1 MATLT
6 AREQKLLDDRVTVF
20 KAYKKHTQ
28 RQADLIALAEK
39 NTRNDDEVK
48 RLKAL
53 LDIEQKALDLATSQK
68 NLEKLAKAEK
78 DKERQK
84 FEHGTYQLGG
94 LFRALLKENNHALIQ
109 EFRKAVA
116 NQKIKTTY
124 TDNTP
129 LYNEYEKFLTDGNGS
144 QVAPDLTQKADSTEA
159 TINF

>member
-39 NTRNDDEVK
+39 TTRNDDEVK

-124 TDNTP
+124 TDGSP
-129 LYNEYEKFLTDGNGS
+129 LYAEYDKFLAPAVPSNGL
-144 QVAPDLTQKADSTEA
+144 QALGGTNTLPHAQ
-159 TINF
+159 NR